1 MDTLRI
7 CNFSR
12 AGGSN
17 ERDRT
22 PSGVKCPQFLL
33 MMLFMAHVIPDSTQV
48 PISQAESRHW
58 PPSVAVVVLKLRH
71 RIARN

>member
-1 MDTLRI
+1 M
-7 CNFSR
+7 
-12 AGGSN
+12 
-17 ERDRT
+17 
-22 PSGVKCPQFLL
+22 SGVSNPQKIAQFLL